1 MKPAIDIKFHIPL
14 VREGQ
19 MLRTMGFTWGEEA
32 EEKLGAQGKQCSPAV
47 VAVTHLLPKQS
58 DYSIKKG
65 ATVNVGEIQ
74 SLSFM

>member
-1 MKPAIDIKFHIPL
+1 
-14 VREGQ
+14 
-19 MLRTMGFTWGEEA
+19 MGFTWGEEA

-65 ATVNVGEIQ
+65 ATVNVGEVQ